1 MRFAFT
7 LSILALLL
15 LSSTAYA
22 ADWPA
27 SNAQGQPEFDFSRED
42 LGAQAKTDKPI
53 AARGQVKVRSTGTE
67 TMSSLIRRDLV
78 DPFNAEEQQES
89 IPLLQ
94 QLPETIN
101 IPELPTAE
109 IQEKLNLDEF
119 KNYLNTI
126 VNTAPSQATPDLG
139 NYDFKKDLNKI
150 VISSLMVEPQPYVVI
165 NNQRFSVGDRF
176 LMPISIALDENR
188 IVQLIDAQMPAP
200 ESVSEEAFAQ
210 FEELREEAIVNYRKK
225 NLKSQGNSNVNT
237 HNVSVTITGI
247 EHRKVK
253 LSVEGEEYILPIRMA
268 L

>member
-1 MRFAFT
+1 MKTAFIF
-7 LSILALLL
+7 SILVLFGSPA
-15 LSSTAYA
+15 SYG

-27 SNAQGQPEFDFSRED
+27 SNAQGQPEFDFARED
-42 LGAQAKTDKPI
+42 IGARAQNSKPT
-53 AARGQVKVRSTGTE
+53 AARGQVRVRSAGTE
-67 TMSSLIRRDLV
+67 NMASLIRRDLV
-78 DPFNAEEQQES
+78 DPFNAEEKQES

-94 QLPETIN
+94 QLPEAIN

-126 VNTAPSQATPDLG
+126 VNTAPSQAAPDLG
-139 NYDFKKDLNKI
+139 SYDFKKDLNKI
-150 VISSLMVEPQPYVVI
+150 VISSLMVTPQPYVVI

-176 LMPISIALDENR
+176 LMPITLAFDEDR
-188 IVQLIDAQMPAP
+188 MVKLIDAQMPAR

-210 FEELREEAIVNYRKK
+210 FEELREEAIANYRQKT
-225 NLKSQGNSNVNT
+225 LKSQKNSNANT

-247 EHRKVK
+247 EHRKVR

>member
-1 MRFAFT
+1 MRFALIF
-7 LSILALLL
+7 SILAF
-15 LSSTAYA
+15 LSSPPVYA

-27 SNAQGQPEFDFSRED
+27 SNAQGQPEFDFARDDVGSQ
-42 LGAQAKTDKPI
+42 AQADKPV
-53 AARGQVKVRSTGTE
+53 AARGQVKIRATGTE
-67 TMSSLIRRDLV
+67 NMASLIRRDLI
-78 DPFNAEEQQES
+78 DPFNAEETQES

-126 VNTAPSQATPDLG
+126 VNTAPSQAAPDLG
-139 NYDFKKDLNKI
+139 SYDFKKDLNKI
-150 VISSLMVEPQPYVVI
+150 VISSMMVTPQPYVVI

-176 LMPISIALDENR
+176 LMPITLALDENR
-188 IVQLIDAQMPAP
+188 ILQLIAAQMPDRK
-200 ESVSEEAFAQ
+200 SVSEEAYTQ
-210 FEELREEAIVNYRKK
+210 FEELREEAIVNYRQK
-225 NLKSQGNSNVNT
+225 NLKSQGDSNVNT

>member
-1 MRFAFT
+1 MKFFTVLSLLFFAPV
-7 LSILALLL
+7 
-15 LSSTAYA
+15 AYA
-22 ADWPA
+22 QSIDWP
-27 SNAQGQPEFDFSRED
+27 STSGGGQSEFDFSRED
-42 LGAQAKTDKPI
+42 LSNEAQGDKPI
-53 AARGQVKVRSTGTE
+53 AARGQVRVRSSGTDS
-67 TMSSLIRRDLV
+67 MSSLIRRDLI

-94 QLPETIN
+94 QLPSTID

-126 VNTAPSQATPDLG
+126 VNSAPSQAAPDLA
-139 NYDFKKDLNKI
+139 NYDFSKDLNKI
-150 VISSLMVEPQPYVVI
+150 VISSLMVQPRPYVVI

-176 LMPISIALDENR
+176 LMPISLSLDEDR
-188 IVQLIDAQMPAP
+188 IVQLIDAQMPDP
-200 ESVSEEAFAQ
+200 ESVSEEAYEE
-210 FEELREEAIVNYRKK
+210 FEELRKEAIANYRKK
-225 NLKSQGNSNVNT
+225 NIDGQGVLNANT

-247 EHRKVK
+247 EHRKVM